1 MDMNYSNSK
10 IAEGFYSIEEEY
22 VRSFLIEGEKE
33 ALLVDTGVGG
43 NLREYAE
50 RITKLPIKVVFT
62 HADPDHVGAAEQFE
76 KRLMHPCEFDYY
88 RNRNT
93 VSVPMEPL
101 WEGDVLDIGSF
112 RFEVILIP
120 GHTPGSIALLEREKR
135 FLIGGDSI
143 QTGRIYMFG
152 SGRNFEA
159 FRASMVKLSGLLNE
173 IDIVYASHDKL
184 AVKPELVKQLFTGAG
199 KVMEK
204 TIEGKPVMLHGR
216 TVNCYETDGIAFYA
230 D

>member
-1 MDMNYSNSK
+1 MSYSMNK
-10 IAEGFYSIEEEY
+10 IADGFYSIEEEY
-22 VRSFLIEGEKE
+22 VRCFLFEGEKE
-33 ALLVDTGVGG
+33 AILVDTGMGG
-43 NLREYAE
+43 NLKEYAE
-50 RITKLPIKVVFT
+50 SITKLPIKVVFT
-62 HADPDHVGAAEQFE
+62 HADPDHIGAAGQFE

-88 RNRNT
+88 KSRNA

-120 GHTPGSIALLEREKR
+120 GHTPGSIALLERDKR

-152 SGRNFEA
+152 DGRNFEA
-159 FRASMVKLSGLLNE
+159 FRTSMVKLSGMLNE
-173 IDIVYASHDKL
+173 IDVIYSSHDEL

-199 KVMEK
+199 KVMESK
-204 TIEGKPVMLHGR
+204 IEGKPLLLHGR
-216 TVNCYETDGIAFYA
+216 SVKCYETDGIAFYA